1 MNTYEYIN
9 DFYSGID
16 DEDLFE
22 YKDDFTDVYRKED
35 NDAEFESTS
44 LIKVTYEGN
53 DYYFTSNFIKVKY
66 SIEKNLYYAIKTD
79 LPYDVEFKF
88 PKNHKFQL
96 KLLPK
101 LNLEYDEIHDL
112 IIDKA
117 LNIAIKYIQSNY
129 INFCYD
135 EIDSLKKRN
144 KDINRLVDNTQ
155 LLLMKMQQENELLKK
170 RLDKLERMNSPN
182 KVDSFLDKK
191 QVVI

>member
-1 MNTYEYIN
+1 M
-9 DFYSGID
+9 
-16 DEDLFE
+16 
-22 YKDDFTDVYRKED
+22 
-35 NDAEFESTS
+35 
-44 LIKVTYEGN
+44 
-53 DYYFTSNFIKVKY
+53 
-66 SIEKNLYYAIKTD
+66 
-79 LPYDVEFKF
+79 
-88 PKNHKFQL
+88 

>member
-1 MNTYEYIN
+1 MNTYEYIS
-9 DFYSGID
+9 DFFSGID
-16 DEDLFE
+16 DEDIFE
-22 YKDDFTDVYRKED
+22 YKDDLKDVYQEED
-35 NDAEFESTS
+35 NESNFDSTS
-44 LIKVTYEGN
+44 LIKVTYEGK
-53 DYYFTSNFIKVKY
+53 DYYFTSNFVKVKF
-66 SIEKNLYYAIKTD
+66 SIEKNIYYAIKST
-79 LPYDVEFKF
+79 LPSEIEFKF

-117 LNIAIKYIQSNY
+117 LNIAIQYIQCNY

-135 EIDSLKKRN
+135 EIDTLKKKN
-144 KDINRLVDNTQ
+144 KDISRLVDNTQ
-155 LLLMKMQQENELLKK
+155 LFIVKLQHENELLKK